1 MFYLLQ
7 FMRSPWKQI
16 PVSLNSR
23 GVIFNLSAL
32 SRKLAKEMISTS
44 SPRPKLIFLGETAQL
59 SIRSQ
64 NSVGENDLSGELLKA
79 EKISGPKTFSHHIWY
94 STASLAVLLALIYD
108 S

>member
-1 MFYLLQ
+1 M
-7 FMRSPWKQI
+7 
-16 PVSLNSR
+16 SLNSR

-64 NSVGENDLSGELLKA
+64 NSIGENDLSGELLKA
-79 EKISGPKTFSHHIWY
+79 EKNKWSEDIFSITFG
-94 STASLAVLLALIYD
+94 TALLA
-108 S
+108 